1 MATVRSGGIEDM
13 TNVFEQCENCCARN
27 ICPAGAMPG
36 SIVCMM
42 KKKQSGKTRGDEMKE
57 RRRCPHC
64 GRFID

>member
-1 MATVRSGGIEDM
+1 MFVEVATVRSGGIEDM

-42 KKKQSGKTRGDEMKE
+42 KKSSQERHAVMK
-57 RRRCPHC
+57 
-64 GRFID
+64 